1 MIIKG
6 INPVPE
12 AKLRLYK
19 EYNMTPDSVADDVQ
33 AIKDWANKQPHLPN
47 FEKAV
52 DSDKWIENVLLMVKN
67 SMSKAKNVIDTYFSL
82 RTIHPTLFQG
92 RDPSLPAMKRSFEDV
107 HIVILPGLTKEG
119 NRVILMRINNPD
131 PDDYDLEAHM
141 KRSLMLME
149 IYLRDGVDFT
159 GLQVVHDFKNFKL
172 GHLTHFNLQLLKMMS
187 TGMKGYQ
194 FRLPKTIMMNA
205 PSHIDTLMTVC
216 RPFINA
222 KVMARVKIIKDQ
234 LKLAEEL
241 PPEMVPVEYGGTA
254 PSVEELNNQWREI
267 LMKNRPYLAVVDSL
281 KTNESLRLEKK
292 FIQTEFGG
300 ENGSFRKLAVD

>member
-1 MIIKG
+1 
-6 INPVPE
+6 
-12 AKLRLYK
+12 
-19 EYNMTPDSVADDVQ
+19 
-33 AIKDWANKQPHLPN
+33 
-47 FEKAV
+47 
-52 DSDKWIENVLLMVKN
+52 MVKN